1 MKKMTDY
8 DKGLKEATI
17 ELTSAL
23 KAVDGALEKNGGRS
37 MKITVTETKVKTI
50 IEADMDELRASNS
63 VADSFPNMLRRV
75 FNNIGVV
82 TTDDEEEEEDG
93 SEE

>member
-23 KAVDGALEKNGGRS
+23 KAVDGALEK
-37 MKITVTETKVKTI
+37 KWIKKK
-50 IEADMDELRASNS
+50 
-63 VADSFPNMLRRV
+63 
-75 FNNIGVV
+75 
-82 TTDDEEEEEDG
+82 
-93 SEE
+93 

>member
-1 MKKMTDY
+1 
-8 DKGLKEATI
+8 
-17 ELTSAL
+17 
-23 KAVDGALEKNGGRS
+23 
-37 MKITVTETKVKTI
+37 MKITVIESKVKTF

-63 VADSFPNMLRRV
+63 LADSFSNMLRRI
-75 FNNIGVV
+75 FNNNGVV

>member
-1 MKKMTDY
+1 
-8 DKGLKEATI
+8 
-17 ELTSAL
+17 
-23 KAVDGALEKNGGRS
+23 

-63 VADSFPNMLRRV
+63 VADSFSNPLRRT
-75 FNNIGVV
+75 FNNVGVV
-82 TTDDEEEEEDG
+82 TTDDEEQEEEDG

>member
-23 KAVDGALEKNGGRS
+23 KAVDGALERNGGR
-37 MKITVTETKVKTI
+37 K
-50 IEADMDELRASNS
+50 
-63 VADSFPNMLRRV
+63 
-75 FNNIGVV
+75 NNTCTLG
-82 TTDDEEEEEDG
+82 TCP
-93 SEE
+93 

>member
-1 MKKMTDY
+1 
-8 DKGLKEATI
+8 
-17 ELTSAL
+17 
-23 KAVDGALEKNGGRS
+23 
-37 MKITVTETKVKTI
+37 MKITVTETKVKTF

-63 VADSFPNMLRRV
+63 VSDSFSNMLRRA
-75 FNNIGVV
+75 FNNVGVV

>member
-23 KAVDGALEKNGGRS
+23 KAVDGALGK
-37 MKITVTETKVKTI
+37 KWIKKK
-50 IEADMDELRASNS
+50 
-63 VADSFPNMLRRV
+63 
-75 FNNIGVV
+75 
-82 TTDDEEEEEDG
+82 
-93 SEE
+93 